1 MACRSGLTRGWDAWP
16 PAFAGVT
23 KERLGV
29 TLAINCNAI
38 YQPL

>member
-1 MACRSGLTRGWDAWP
+1 MWRSGLTRRWDAWT

-29 TLAINCNAI
+29 TLASDCNSI
-38 YQPL
+38 YPPS